1 MPYEDLSREQLE
13 RALAPHYLA
22 DERTVLVLWLALRMG
37 KPILV
42 EGPPGVG
49 KTALA
54 QAAALAMGHE
64 LVRLQCYEGLD
75 ESRALYEWDYAKQVL
90 YTQLLRQD
98 ANRTDAPGLGL
109 TAAIDALGDAD
120 HAFFSERFLL
130 ERPLL
135 RAVRSSKPC
144 VLLIDEVDRADTE
157 FEALLLEFLSEF
169 QVTIPELGTLRAA
182 HTPLVLLTTNGTRE
196 MTDALRRRCLHLFL
210 DYPTPSRELKILE
223 LRLPGIHHQL
233 ADELVRFAKKLREM
247 ALEKAP
253 STSETIDWGRAL
265 LLLGASGLERDL
277 VASTLSL
284 LVKHQADAAK
294 VESKLDALLKR

>member
-1 MPYEDLSREQLE
+1 MAYEDLSREQLA

-22 DERTVLVLWLALRMG
+22 GDRTVLVLWLALRMG
-37 KPILV
+37 KPILL

-54 QAAALAMGHE
+54 RAAALALSQE

-90 YTQLLRQD
+90 YTQLLRDRAPRAGASSQGLAAAVD
-98 ANRTDAPGLGL
+98 A
-109 TAAIDALGDAD
+109 IGDAD

-130 ERPLL
+130 DRPLL
-135 RAVRSSKPC
+135 RAVRSQKPC
-144 VLLIDEVDRADTE
+144 VLLIDEVDRADSE

-169 QVTIPELGTLRAA
+169 QVSIPELGTVRAK
-182 HTPLVLLTTNGTRE
+182 HTPLVLLTSNGTRE

-247 ALEKAP
+247 ALQKSP

-265 LLLGASGLERDL
+265 LLLGASGLDREL

-284 LVKHQADAAK
+284 LLKHQEDILK
-294 VESKLDALLKR
+294 VEAKLDTLLKP